1 MKKLLLLSSLAL
13 LAATSAI
20 ASDDTPAPTTSTEF
34 DLLEKLLAPL
44 HIARGMTPKD
54 VQARLGAPGAKLAAN
69 IWVYWDF
76 KAKNAPRG
84 DKSDTL
90 LVIFSENR
98 VQRIRLCDSQPVR
111 TFLAQQE
118 LKATKNAV
126 AAK

>member
-76 KAKNAPRG
+76 KAKDAPPAP
-84 DKSDTL
+84 K
-90 LVIFSENR
+90 
-98 VQRIRLCDSQPVR
+98 VQPQSVLFP
-111 TFLAQQE
+111 APYE
-118 LKATKNAV
+118 
-126 AAK
+126 